1 MQRHIP
7 DVRRSALL
15 AAACIALAGGAT
27 PARAHH
33 DGTTYYAVSG
43 DVSSSPGNAFP
54 IDPQQQVLD
63 LGRDTMIVG
72 KKGTGSFS
80 AVNGAQFK
88 TEDLIVG
95 KTPNGQ
101 GTVTVDGAGT
111 TALIT
116 DTLQVGFANGQGQV
130 NVTNGATLKAG
141 SVEVGVKGTGVI
153 DLDHSTLSTGSFIL
167 GAGGTLIG
175 DGGEIHATG
184 DVILAGT
191 LMPGHSPGRV
201 VISCDI
207 VAVEGS
213 KLILD
218 VQSLGNGQYSIDSV
232 VIGLGSGFD
241 LKNMQVVF
249 NFLGNTDPTA
259 FAASGG
265 FDLDNFLRSGN
276 ALVNTDLSQVFTAG
290 ENWTDVLDDSKFSAE
305 SSVYDVSQLSLHLNA
320 DGTVGAVP
328 EPATWALMG
337 LGLLAVG
344 AARRRVRA
352 LCQ

>member
-1 MQRHIP
+1 MQRHSP
-7 DVRRSALL
+7 DVRRCALL
-15 AAACIALAGGAT
+15 AGACIALACVAA
-27 PARAHH
+27 PAHANH
-33 DGTTYYAVSG
+33 DGTTYYSVSG
-43 DVSSSPGNAFP
+43 DVASHPGNAFP
-54 IDPQQQVLD
+54 IDAQQQVLD

-72 KKGTGSFS
+72 KKGAGSFS
-80 AVNGAQFK
+80 ATNGAQFK

-101 GTVTVDGAGT
+101 GTVNIDGPGT
-111 TALIT
+111 NAVVT
-116 DTLQVGFANGQGQV
+116 DTLSVGFANGQGQV
-130 NVTNGATLKAG
+130 NVTDGATLKAG
-141 SVEVGVKGTGVI
+141 AVEVGVNGTGVL
-153 DLDHSTLSTGSFIL
+153 DLDHGTLNTGSFIL
-167 GAGGTLIG
+167 GAGGTLTG

-191 LMPGHSPGRV
+191 LAPGHSPGRV

-207 VAVEGS
+207 IAVQGS

-218 VQSLGNGQYSIDSV
+218 VQSIGNGQYSIDSV

-276 ALVNTDLSQVFTAG
+276 ALVNTDLSQVFTTG
-290 ENWTDVLDDSKFSAE
+290 ENWTDVLDDSKFSAQ
-305 SSVYDVSQLSLHLNA
+305 SSVFDVSHLSLHLNA

-328 EPATWALMG
+328 EPATWALMA
-337 LGLLAVG
+337 LGLLALC
-344 AARRRVRA
+344 RVRRSR
-352 LCQ
+352 